1 MSQADGQTTLK
12 GLFATSAFIV
22 PSFQRA
28 YAWQAEPHLNDF
40 LNDLRT
46 HPAQGEKRY
55 FFGTILLTKAS
66 DISSRLLNG
75 YAVVDG
81 QQRLTTTT
89 IFMSLALEKLRD
101 DRPRPELDE
110 FYELFVRT
118 RAGRRKFR
126 TIVED
131 DPFFERLIL
140 RNGALGSCDTP
151 SQRRLLSAT
160 QYIGKFLDGLSRE
173 EVERLLTTLA
183 ESQMLVHAVETN
195 SEATQIFELQNDRGK
210 RLTNLEALKSY
221 LMHSLYLH
229 AVGDTEADLNVV
241 QQNFAAIY
249 RNAENLETKYD
260 APEEDQLLSYH
271 CVAFLP
277 WITLEDGTEGWS
289 RPKQLVRRLLAGEDK
304 GVRSDWI
311 KRFSSQLRDTFSST
325 VQILDA
331 RDSCEPLGDFT
342 ALGRTAIFWPLL
354 LKCWQLDLDA
364 GHSNFERA
372 VRTMERFAFRATV
385 AQRRA
390 DAGESY
396 LRKWANEFTGDFSTL
411 IDAVNRMNEWWSIP
425 ELFEFNLRVED
436 FYARERTATYLLW
449 RYENYLRGQPGR
461 QFPRL
466 GWRTIVDPAN
476 AAVRYAKDH
485 IEPKDEKNPVLSRL
499 VKWDPDSDETPRLFA
514 DLYLHRLG
522 NLVLDTVSAGAAKG
536 NRDFTGRIEHYRASG
551 LISQSE
557 IVNRFATPDSDGK
570 LKWDEAAIRR
580 RQAALVEFAL
590 KQM

>member
-1 MSQADGQTTLK
+1 MSQAGGHTTLK

-28 YAWQAEPHLNDF
+28 YAWKPEPHLNDF
-40 LNDLRT
+40 INDLRS
-46 HPAQGEKRY
+46 HPAEGEKRY

-66 DISSRLLNG
+66 DLSSRLLNG

-89 IFMSLALEKLRD
+89 IFMSVALAKLRD
-101 DRPRPELDE
+101 ARQNPELDE
-110 FYELFVRT
+110 FYELFVKT
-118 RAGRRKFR
+118 RAERRKFR

-131 DPFFERLIL
+131 DAFFERLIMG
-140 RNGALGSCDTP
+140 NGIPLGSCDTP
-151 SQRRLLSAT
+151 SQRRLLSAK
-160 QYIGKFLDGLSRE
+160 QYIGKRLDELSRE

-183 ESQMLVHAVETN
+183 ESQILVHAVDTN
-195 SEATQIFELQNDRGK
+195 SEATQIFELQNDRGE

-229 AVGDTEADLNVV
+229 AGGDTEADLNVV

-249 RNAENLETKYD
+249 RNAEILETKYD
-260 APEEDQLLSYH
+260 PPNEDQLLSYH

-277 WITLEDGTEGWS
+277 WITLEDGADGWS
-289 RPKQLVRRLLAGEDK
+289 RPKQVVRRLLAGEDK
-304 GVRSDWI
+304 GVRSGWI
-311 KRFSSQLRDTFSST
+311 KRFSSQLRDTFSSA

-342 ALGRTAIFWPLL
+342 ALGRAAIFWPLL
-354 LKCWQLDLDA
+354 LKCWQFDPDA
-364 GHSNFERA
+364 EHSNFERA
-372 VRTMERFAFRATV
+372 VRAIEHFAFRLTV
-385 AQRRA
+385 AARRA
-390 DAGESY
+390 DTGESY
-396 LRKWANEFTGDFSTL
+396 LRNLAKDFTGNFSTL
-411 IDAVNRMNEWWSIP
+411 IEAVNSMNEWWSIP
-425 ELFEFNLRVED
+425 ELFEFNLRVPN

-449 RYENYLRGQPGR
+449 RYENYLRSQPGR

-485 IEPKDEKNPVLSRL
+485 IEPQDAKNPVLSRL
-499 VKWDPDSDETPRLFA
+499 VKWDPDSDEAPRPFA

-522 NLVLDTVSAGAAKG
+522 NLVLDTVAAGAAS
-536 NRDFTGRIEHYRASG
+536 TS
-551 LISQSE
+551 
-557 IVNRFATPDSDGK
+557 RFAIG
-570 LKWDEAAIRR
+570 
-580 RQAALVEFAL
+580 
-590 KQM
+590 

>member
-12 GLFATSAFIV
+12 GLFATSAFVV

-28 YAWQAEPHLNDF
+28 YAWEAEPHLNDF
-40 LNDLRT
+40 INDLRT
-46 HPAQGEKRY
+46 QPAGAEKRY

-89 IFMSLALEKLRD
+89 IFMSVALAKLRD
-101 DRPRPELDE
+101 DRPQPELDE
-110 FYELFVRT
+110 FYELFVKT
-118 RAGRRKFR
+118 RAGKRKFR

-131 DPFFERLIL
+131 DPFFERLIMGNDTL
-140 RNGALGSCDTP
+140 DSCDTP
-151 SQRRLLSAT
+151 SQRRLLSAKE
-160 QYIGKFLDGLSRE
+160 YFGKVLDGLSRE
-173 EVERLLTTLA
+173 EVERLLMTLA
-183 ESQMLVHAVETN
+183 ESQILVHAVETN

-229 AVGDTEADLNVV
+229 AEGDTEADLNVV
-241 QQNFAAIY
+241 QQDFAAIY
-249 RNAENLETKYD
+249 RNAETLETKYD
-260 APEEDQLLSYH
+260 PPSEDQLLSYH
-271 CVAFLP
+271 CVAFVP
-277 WITLEDGTEGWS
+277 WITLEDGTDGWS
-289 RPKQLVRRLLAGEDK
+289 RPKQLVRRLLAGEDE
-304 GVRSDWI
+304 GIRSDWV
-311 KRFSSQLRDTFSST
+311 KQFSSGLRRTFFSA

-354 LKCWQLDLDA
+354 LKCWQRDPDA
-364 GHSNFERA
+364 EHSNFERA
-372 VRTMERFAFRATV
+372 IRAMERFAFRLAV
-385 AQRRA
+385 AARRA
-390 DAGESY
+390 DTGESN
-396 LRKWANEFTGDFSTL
+396 LRNLAKDFTGDFSTL
-411 IDAVNRMNEWWSIP
+411 IEAINSMSKWWNLP
-425 ELFEFNLRVED
+425 ELFELNLRVEN
-436 FYARERTATYLLW
+436 FYERERTATYLLW
-449 RYENYLRGQPGR
+449 RYENYLRGQTGR

-466 GWRTIVDPAN
+466 GWRTIVDPEN

-485 IEPKDEKNPVLSRL
+485 IEPQVSKNPLQRL
-499 VKWDPDSDETPRLFA
+499 VKWAPDSDETPRPFE

-522 NLVLDTVSAGAAKG
+522 NLVLDTVAAGAAKG
-536 NRDFTGRIEHYRASG
+536 NRGFTERIEQYRAAG
-551 LISQSE
+551 LISQNE
-557 IVNRFATPDSDGK
+557 IVTPRLATVDNDGK